1 MQDKF
6 KSQSSPNVLVF
17 KFGTII
23 YLTQFFKISKENKNT
38 ILKNGKQTE
47 KIKKIKQQF
56 MLLVQHKLV
65 A

>member
-6 KSQSSPNVLVF
+6 KSWSSPTVLGF

-38 ILKNGKQTE
+38 ILKIEKQTE
-47 KIKKIKQQF
+47 KIK
-56 MLLVQHKLV
+56 
-65 A
+65 